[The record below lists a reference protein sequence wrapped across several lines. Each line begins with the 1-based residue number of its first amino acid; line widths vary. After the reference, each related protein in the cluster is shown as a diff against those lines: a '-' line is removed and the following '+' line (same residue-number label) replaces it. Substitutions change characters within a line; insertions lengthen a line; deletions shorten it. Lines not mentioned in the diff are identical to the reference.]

1 MAIPTEG
8 TVTRIEDPTATSDA
22 EAELETVDTSSV
34 GMSLADQI
42 RMKEEERIA
51 LEKEQKALAVRRENR
66 QRTLD
71 RVLWES
77 GQTSYGE
84 IRSLRSEE
92 SRYAMKLKLDALRG
106 DPAMGEDQ
114 RRKELDRLK
123 FAFYEDR
130 GEGRRPSRSI
140 ISGLTVNRL
149 EFAEAFPINRFEIE
163 RLTVAADN
171 EDAQLRLAD
180 GIYESG
186 EYASVA
192 DHLDALHSRGMGNP
206 SSFLRLSD
214 CYRRLLRYDDELRVI
229 EQGLARFSDSAQ
241 LRAAEGDIYLN
252 IGLVARAIKSYEQ
265 ALASDPVFPPAH
277 FGLGRAYLSE
287 KRPTEALPHLRQA
300 QSGSGLRDAEERLL
314 ALVLLGET
322 YLLLGDLPAA
332 VRTLDTALDRN
343 PEHPRALLGRAVVTL
358 ADTGPDA
365 ALVYV
370 LRGRGAAPLNGALA
384 YMEGV
389 CTLRIGDYAR
399 AYSSLLV
406 AMDLDPLI
414 TPEVRTA
421 LSYLFEKAGRDEL
434 ALGEADQGMI
444 ADPTHVGARL
454 QKARC
459 LLNVGDLSSARDLY
473 LQALASEPMRADI
486 LVALGDVAF
495 RLGEATD
502 AQRYYDRANGL
513 EPNFPDLF
521 GRRLICSIERKD
533 RATTDTLLKSAEV
546 SLGREPFVQAAQG
559 YYYYETARQS
569 EEAIQR
575 LRALGERADAPT
587 SLSTYAKSI
596 VAQIIGHEDKEEWK
610 DDFNY
615 RGTQVL
621 GKWKREVGAG
631 INILPQDGRVR
642 FLGTQ
647 KRVSFEPTVLYQER
661 EGRKLESVRV
671 TLDVSPKPGVHSGIG
686 LLAFQRAPR
695 DPDPYPGLQRRGT
708 DQVAFYGGQVA
719 VGPSGQI
726 QFRYLDKG
734 KMSEWVDIPGES
746 HRGGPISIGLDVIDR
761 KDSTYR
767 LVLDGRQ
774 SVVLKMGELA
784 SRGRAIEVQLF
795 TQAQIDTTIEMSVDQ
810 VSIITLKN

>member
-1 MAIPTEG
+1 MNKEQIAFIIALLLLGLFWFGCQDSETPTRGRTRGGSSAGAPIAVDDSLRGRFLKSDDLAWVGSGTNVFQAPRELKPLPPLKLLPPPFPRLPHPGLPTVPGIGGAALGRLRHELIPNPNMAIPTEG

-265 ALASDPVFPPAH
+265 ALASDPVFPAAH

-414 TPEVRTA
+414 APE
-421 LSYLFEKAGRDEL
+421 
-434 ALGEADQGMI
+434 
-444 ADPTHVGARL
+444 
-454 QKARC
+454 
-459 LLNVGDLSSARDLY
+459 
-473 LQALASEPMRADI
+473 
-486 LVALGDVAF
+486 
-495 RLGEATD
+495 
-502 AQRYYDRANGL
+502 
-513 EPNFPDLF
+513 
-521 GRRLICSIERKD
+521 
-533 RATTDTLLKSAEV
+533 
-546 SLGREPFVQAAQG
+546 
-559 YYYYETARQS
+559 
-569 EEAIQR
+569 
-575 LRALGERADAPT
+575 
-587 SLSTYAKSI
+587 
-596 VAQIIGHEDKEEWK
+596 
-610 DDFNY
+610 
-615 RGTQVL
+615 
-621 GKWKREVGAG
+621 
-631 INILPQDGRVR
+631 
-642 FLGTQ
+642 
-647 KRVSFEPTVLYQER
+647 
-661 EGRKLESVRV
+661 
-671 TLDVSPKPGVHSGIG
+671 
-686 LLAFQRAPR
+686 
-695 DPDPYPGLQRRGT
+695 
-708 DQVAFYGGQVA
+708 
-719 VGPSGQI
+719 
-726 QFRYLDKG
+726 
-734 KMSEWVDIPGES
+734 
-746 HRGGPISIGLDVIDR
+746 
-761 KDSTYR
+761 
-767 LVLDGRQ
+767 
-774 SVVLKMGELA
+774 
-784 SRGRAIEVQLF
+784 
-795 TQAQIDTTIEMSVDQ
+795 
-810 VSIITLKN
+810 